1 MDGGT
6 GQGSDQS
13 PGADRRFFCL
23 KIYKMHKNTLVVCAI
38 RMVMYITY
46 LHDNARVV

>member
-13 PGADRRFFCL
+13 PGLTAVFCL
-23 KIYKMHKNTLVVCAI
+23 KIYKMHKNTLMVYAI